1 MNPNLDF
8 FIRSPRKFG
17 IFLSFAMSG
26 LILFVDR
33 PCMAQPCTTG
43 PYWVQL
49 HLAQSPPR
57 RQFHAMAY
65 DNSRQKIILF
75 GGYDTNGI
83 YLGDTCQFDTQGW
96 KQLSPAHN
104 PSARA
109 LHSLSYDASRNTII
123 LFGGRDGS
131 AAFDDTWEWNGT
143 DWYQIFPA
151 NSPASRSGHGMAY
164 DSVWQTHVLFGG
176 ADIGGEEF

>member
-1 MNPNLDF
+1 MNSDLDF
-8 FIRSPRKFG
+8 SVRSASKFAVFVS
-17 IFLSFAMSG
+17 IAVSSST
-26 LILFVDR
+26 LFVHR
-33 PCMAQPCTTG
+33 PCIAQPCMAG

-49 HLAQSPPR
+49 HPTSSPPG

-75 GGYDTNGI
+75 GGYDTNGV
-83 YLGDTCQFDTQGW
+83 YLGDTWQLDVQGW
-96 KQLSPAHN
+96 KPLSPAHS

-131 AAFDDTWEWNGT
+131 AA
-143 DWYQIFPA
+143 
-151 NSPASRSGHGMAY
+151 
-164 DSVWQTHVLFGG
+164 
-176 ADIGGEEF
+176 